1 MTLPRHAIFRSLLH
15 LCAMLALLL
24 VAASP
29 GRAAVFN
36 PKSFTLEN
44 GLQVIVVENHRIP
57 VVTHMV
63 WYRTGS
69 ADEQRGTSGIA
80 HFLEHLMFRGT
91 GDLAPGE
98 FSRIVNRNGGQD
110 NAFTSWDYTAYF
122 QTVAADRLE
131 LMMKLEADRMANLA
145 LTDAVVLP
153 ERDVILEERRQRI
166 DNNPSAILGEQM
178 RAAQYLHH
186 PYRIPIIGWESEM
199 RTLSTQD
206 ALDWYKRWY
215 VPNNAFVVIAGDV
228 TVEQVRPLAEK
239 YYGPIPRR
247 EIAPRD
253 RVNEPPQQAARRL
266 ELSDARVQQPSFS
279 RQYLAPSY
287 VWGDSEHADAL
298 DVLAEILSGG
308 PTSRL
313 YRRLVIGDGI
323 AASAG
328 AYYSAD
334 ALGPGN
340 LGFYGSPKPG
350 VEVERVEAA
359 IDAEIAALLE
369 SGVTDQEIADAKQRL
384 RADAVFARDS
394 IRGPANVIGRAL
406 ATGQT
411 LEDVEAWPARIA
423 AVTRQQ
429 VEAAAR
435 AVLKPEQSVTGIL
448 RPKPAS

>member
-1 MTLPRHAIFRSLLH
+1 MTLPRPILLH
-15 LCAMLALLL
+15 LCAVLALLL

-69 ADEQRGTSGIA
+69 ADEQRGKSGIA

-186 PYRIPIIGWESEM
+186 PYRIPIIG
-199 RTLSTQD
+199 
-206 ALDWYKRWY
+206 
-215 VPNNAFVVIAGDV
+215 
-228 TVEQVRPLAEK
+228 
-239 YYGPIPRR
+239 
-247 EIAPRD
+247 
-253 RVNEPPQQAARRL
+253 
-266 ELSDARVQQPSFS
+266 
-279 RQYLAPSY
+279 
-287 VWGDSEHADAL
+287 
-298 DVLAEILSGG
+298 
-308 PTSRL
+308 
-313 YRRLVIGDGI
+313 
-323 AASAG
+323 
-328 AYYSAD
+328 
-334 ALGPGN
+334 
-340 LGFYGSPKPG
+340 
-350 VEVERVEAA
+350 
-359 IDAEIAALLE
+359 
-369 SGVTDQEIADAKQRL
+369 
-384 RADAVFARDS
+384 
-394 IRGPANVIGRAL
+394 
-406 ATGQT
+406 
-411 LEDVEAWPARIA
+411 
-423 AVTRQQ
+423 
-429 VEAAAR
+429 
-435 AVLKPEQSVTGIL
+435 
-448 RPKPAS
+448 